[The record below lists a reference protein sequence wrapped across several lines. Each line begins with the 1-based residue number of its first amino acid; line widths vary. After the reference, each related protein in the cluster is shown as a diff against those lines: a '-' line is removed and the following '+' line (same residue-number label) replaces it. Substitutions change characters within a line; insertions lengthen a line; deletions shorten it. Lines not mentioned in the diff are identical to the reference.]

1 MKIDFKKNIQNIIG
15 VVLLA
20 AVLLSVAFTSNSNK
34 GKKVEVQKE
43 IGLLQEVRERG
54 FVRCGVNANLPGFSA
69 QDENGNWS
77 GLDVDFCKAVAAAI
91 FGDSNKVEYVGLN
104 AAQRFPTLASG
115 NIDLLARNTTW
126 TISRDV
132 NLMFEF
138 AGVNYYDGQ
147 GFLIPKELGIESAK
161 DLDGAFVCITKET
174 TSELN
179 LNDYFAEN
187 NMTYKPIYVE
197 GNKEAK
203 AKLFGGECDVFTT
216 DASGLASAR
225 SGAEDPSKWV
235 VLPEIISKEP
245 LGPLVRQGD
254 QEWED
259 VVRWTHFIMV
269 NAEEAGITSQNVDM
283 MLTAKSKE
291 VKRILGV
298 EGYVGPMLGLG
309 MKFGYNII
317 KQVGNYGESYERN
330 VGPNTPLALERGLNK
345 LWKDGG
351 VMYVP
356 PIR

>member
-1 MKIDFKKNIQNIIG
+1 MKK
-15 VVLLA
+15 LLMILIA
-20 AVLLSVAFTSNSNK
+20 TFFIVSCAPTKSF
-34 GKKVEVQKE
+34 KVEKDY
-43 IGLLQEVRERG
+43 GLLDVVKERG
-54 FVRCGVNANLPGFSA
+54 FVICGVNAGLPGFSA
-69 QDENGNWS
+69 QDEEGNWS
-77 GLDVDFCKAVAAAI
+77 GLDVDFCKAIAAGI
-91 FGDSNKVEYVGLN
+91 FGDSNKVEFVGLN

-115 NIDLLARNTTW
+115 EIDVLARNTTW

-147 GFLIPKELGIESAK
+147 GFLVPTDLDIESATE
-161 DLDGAFVCITKET
+161 LNGAFVCITKET

-187 NMTYKPIYVE
+187 NMAYKPIYVE
-197 GNKEAK
+197 GNKDAK
-203 AKLFGGECDVFTT
+203 AKLFAGECDVFTT

-225 SGAEDPSKWV
+225 AGADDPDKWV

-269 NAEEAGITSQNVDM
+269 NAEEAGITSKNVEL
-283 MLTAKSKE
+283 MLTSKSKE

-298 EGYVGPMLGLG
+298 EGYIGPMLGLG

-317 KQVGNYGESYERN
+317 EQVGNYGESYERN
-330 VGPNTPLALERGLNK
+330 VGEETPLALERGLNN
-345 LWKDGG
+345 LWKNGG
-351 VMYVP
+351 IMYVP

>member
-1 MKIDFKKNIQNIIG
+1 MKLNFKKNIQNIIA
-15 VVLLA
+15 VVMLVAIVLA
-20 AVLLSVAFTSNSNK
+20 VVFTNK
-34 GKKVEVQKE
+34 KEKVEVVKE
-43 IGLLQEVRERG
+43 IGLLQTVKERG
-54 FVRCGVNANLPGFSA
+54 YLICGVNANLPGFSA
-69 QDENGNWS
+69 QDESGNWS
-77 GLDVDFCKAVAAAI
+77 GLDVDFCKAVSAAI
-91 FGDSNKVEYVGLN
+91 FGDATKVEYVGLN

-115 NIDLLARNTTW
+115 AIDLLARNTTW

-147 GFLIPKELGIESAK
+147 GFLIPTELGIKSAK
-161 DLDGAFVCITKET
+161 GLNGAFVCITKET

-187 NMTYKPIYVE
+187 NMAYRPIYVE
-197 GNKEAK
+197 GNKDAK
-203 AKLFGGECDVFTT
+203 AKLFAGECDVFTT

-225 SGAEDPSKWV
+225 SGAENPEDWI

-259 VVRWTHFIMV
+259 VVRWTHFVMV
-269 NAEEAGITSQNVDM
+269 NAEEVGITSRNVDD

-298 EGYVGPMLGLG
+298 EGYIGPMLGLG

-330 VGPNTPLALERGLNK
+330 VGPKTPLALERGLNK

>member
-1 MKIDFKKNIQNIIG
+1 MKLNFKKNIQNIIA
-15 VVLLA
+15 VVMLVAIVLA
-20 AVLLSVAFTSNSNK
+20 VVFTNK
-34 GKKVEVQKE
+34 KETVEVVKE
-43 IGLLQEVRERG
+43 IGLLQTVKERG
-54 FVRCGVNANLPGFSA
+54 YLICGVNANLPGFSA
-69 QDENGNWS
+69 QDESGNWS
-77 GLDVDFCKAVAAAI
+77 GLDVDFCKAVSAAI
-91 FGDSNKVEYVGLN
+91 FGDATKVEYVGLN

-115 NIDLLARNTTW
+115 AIDLLARNTTW

-147 GFLIPKELGIESAK
+147 GFLIPTELGIKSAK
-161 DLDGAFVCITKET
+161 GLNGAFVCITKET

-187 NMTYKPIYVE
+187 NMAYRPIYVE
-197 GNKEAK
+197 GNKDAK
-203 AKLFGGECDVFTT
+203 AKLFAGECDVFTT

-225 SGAEDPSKWV
+225 SGAENPEDWI

-259 VVRWTHFIMV
+259 VVRWTHFVMV
-269 NAEEAGITSQNVDM
+269 NAEEAGITSKNVDE

-298 EGYVGPMLGLG
+298 EGYIGPMLGLG

-317 KQVGNYGESYERN
+317 KHVGNYGESYERN

>member
-1 MKIDFKKNIQNIIG
+1 MKK
-15 VVLLA
+15 LLMILIA
-20 AVLLSVAFTSNSNK
+20 TLFLVGCQSTKSIK
-34 GKKVEVQKE
+34 IEKEV
-43 IGLLQEVRERG
+43 GLLKTVQERG
-54 FVRCGVNANLPGFSA
+54 FLICGVNAGLPGFSA
-69 QDENGNWS
+69 KDEEGNWS
-77 GLDVDFCKAVAAAI
+77 GLDVDFCKAIAAGI
-91 FGDSNKVEYVGLN
+91 FGDSSKVEFVGLN
-104 AAQRFPTLASG
+104 ASQRFPTLASG
-115 NIDLLARNTTW
+115 NIDVLARNTTW

-147 GFLIPKELGIESAK
+147 GFLVPV
-161 DLDGAFVCITKET
+161 DLDIKSATELNGAFVCITAET

-187 NMTYKPIYVE
+187 NMAYKPVYVE
-197 GNKEAK
+197 GNKDAK
-203 AKLFGGECDVFTT
+203 AKLFAGECDVFTT

-225 SGAEDPSKWV
+225 AGAENPDDWI

-259 VVRWTHFIMV
+259 VVRWTMFIMI
-269 NAEEAGITSQNVDM
+269 NAEEAGITSKNVDL
-283 MLTAKSKE
+283 MLTSKSKE

-298 EGYVGPMLGLG
+298 EGYIGPMLGLG

-317 KQVGNYGESYERN
+317 QQVGNYGESFERN
-330 VGPNTPLALERGLNK
+330 VGPNTPLALERGLNQ
-345 LWKDGG
+345 LWNKGG
-351 VMYVP
+351 ILYVP

>member
-1 MKIDFKKNIQNIIG
+1 MKK
-15 VVLLA
+15 LLLG
-20 AVLLSVAFTSNSNK
+20 LLVALFLVGCQSTSK
-34 GKKVEVQKE
+34 IKVQKE
-43 IGLLQEVRERG
+43 IGLLDIVKERG
-54 FVRCGVNANLPGFSA
+54 YVICGVNAGLPGFSA

-77 GLDVDFCKAVAAAI
+77 GLDVDFCKAVSAGI
-91 FGDSNKVEYVGLN
+91 FGTSENVEFIGLN
-104 AAQRFPTLASG
+104 AAQRFPTLASRE
-115 NIDLLARNTTW
+115 IDLLARNTTW

-147 GFLIPKELGIESAK
+147 GFLIPTDLDIKSATE
-161 DLDGAFVCITKET
+161 LDGAFVCITKET

-187 NMTYKPIYVE
+187 NMTYRPVYVE
-197 GNKEAK
+197 GNKDAK
-203 AKLFGGECDVFTT
+203 AKLFNRECDVFTT

-225 SGAEDPSKWV
+225 AGAENPNDWI

-259 VVRWTHFIMV
+259 IVRWTHFIMI
-269 NAEEAGITSQNVDM
+269 NAEEAGITMYNVDD
-283 MLTAKSKE
+283 MLDSKNKE
-291 VKRILGV
+291 VLRILGE
-298 EGYVGPMLGLG
+298 EGYIGPMLGLG

-317 KQVGNYGESYERN
+317 KQVGNYGESFERN
-330 VGPNTPLALERGLNK
+330 VGPNTTLALERGLNN
-345 LWKDGG
+345 LWSNGG

>member
-1 MKIDFKKNIQNIIG
+1 MKFDFKKNIQNVIA
-15 VVLLA
+15 VVMLVAIVLA
-20 AVLLSVAFTSNSNK
+20 VVFT
-34 GKKVEVQKE
+34 GKKEQSVEVQKE
-43 IGLLQEVRERG
+43 IGLLQQVKERG
-54 FVRCGVNANLPGFSA
+54 YLICGVNANLPGFSA
-69 QDENGNWS
+69 QDESGNWS
-77 GLDVDFCKAVAAAI
+77 GLDVDFCKAVSAAI
-91 FGDSNKVEYVGLN
+91 FGDATKVEYVGLN

-115 NIDLLARNTTW
+115 EIDLLARNTTW

-147 GFLIPKELGIESAK
+147 GFLIPTELGIKSAK
-161 DLDGAFVCITKET
+161 GLDGAFVCITKET

-187 NMTYKPIYVE
+187 NMAYRPIYVE
-197 GNKEAK
+197 GNKDAK
-203 AKLFGGECDVFTT
+203 AKLFAGECDVFTT

-225 SGAEDPSKWV
+225 SGAENPEDWI

-259 VVRWTHFIMV
+259 VVRWTHFVMV
-269 NAEEAGITSQNVDM
+269 NAEEAGITSKNVDE

-298 EGYVGPMLGLG
+298 EGYIGPMLGLG

>member
-1 MKIDFKKNIQNIIG
+1 M
-15 VVLLA
+15 LLIA
-20 AVLLSVAFTSNSNK
+20 TFFLVSCAPTKSF
-34 GKKVEVQKE
+34 KVERE
-43 IGLLQEVRERG
+43 LGLLDVVKDRG
-54 FVRCGVNANLPGFSA
+54 YVVCGVNAGLPGFSA
-69 QDENGNWS
+69 KDEEGNWS
-77 GLDVDFCKAVAAAI
+77 GLDVDFCRAVAAGI
-91 FGDSNKVEYVGLN
+91 FGDSNKVEFIGLN

-115 NIDLLARNTTW
+115 EIDLLARNTTW

-147 GFLIPKELGIESAK
+147 GFLVPT
-161 DLDGAFVCITKET
+161 DLDIENATELNGAFGCITAET

-187 NMTYKPIYVE
+187 DMAYKPVYVE
-197 GNKEAK
+197 GNKDAK
-203 AKLFGGECDVFTT
+203 AKLFAGECDVFTT

-225 SGAEDPSKWV
+225 AGAENPDDWM

-259 VVRWTHFIMV
+259 VVRWTMFIMI
-269 NAEEAGITSQNVDM
+269 NAEEAGITSKNVEL
-283 MLTAKSKE
+283 MLTSKSKE

-298 EGYVGPMLGLG
+298 EGYIGPMLGLG

-317 KQVGNYGESYERN
+317 QQVGNYGESFERN
-330 VGPNTPLALERGLNK
+330 VGEETPLALERGLNN
-345 LWKDGG
+345 LWNNGG
-351 VMYVP
+351 ILYVP

>member
-1 MKIDFKKNIQNIIG
+1 MKFKIKNNIQSIIG
-15 VVLLA
+15 IVMLAVILLA
-20 AVLLSVAFTSNSNK
+20 VAFTSTSNK
-34 GKKVEVQKE
+34 GQKVEVEKE
-43 IGLLQEVRERG
+43 IGLLQTVKERG
-54 FVRCGVNANLPGFSA
+54 YVICGVNANLPGFSA

-77 GLDVDFCKAVAAAI
+77 GLDVDFCKAVSAAI
-91 FGDSNKVEYVGLN
+91 FGDASKVEFVGLN
-104 AAQRFPTLASG
+104 AAQRFPTLASKE
-115 NIDLLARNTTW
+115 IDLLARNTTW

-147 GFLIPKELGIESAK
+147 GFLIPTELGITSAK
-161 DLDGAFVCITKET
+161 NLDGAFVCITKET

-225 SGAEDPSKWV
+225 SGADDPSKWV

-259 VVRWTHFIMV
+259 VVRWTMFVMI
-269 NAEEAGITSQNVDM
+269 NAEEAGITSNNVDS
-283 MLTAKSKE
+283 MLDSKNKE
-291 VKRILGV
+291 VLRILGE
-298 EGYVGPMLGLG
+298 EGYIGPMLGLG
-309 MKFGYNII
+309 MKFGYNVI
-317 KQVGNYGESYERN
+317 KQVGNYGESFERN